1 VTITWKRT
9 APVLIALLSVSVGL
23 AAQDAVARLVDEAL
37 LALPERLRGGAAVV
51 RFEDGE
57 QLTLREGTNG
67 VFCRADDPDV
77 RGIAVW
83 CYPESHDA
91 YARRWY
97 QLAAE
102 GQAPGE
108 VDAMIAKEIESGTL
122 EWPDVAVNYNLRGPS
137 LDNALLNTVVFVP
150 FATGESLGIAE
161 ERSFSRPWLMNA
173 GTAFAHIMIP
183 GQ

>member
-1 VTITWKRT
+1 V
-9 APVLIALLSVSVGL
+9 
-23 AAQDAVARLVDEAL
+23 
-37 LALPERLRGGAAVV
+37 LALPEQLRNDDAVV
-51 RFEDGE
+51 RFEEGK
-57 QLTLREGTNG
+57 QVFLREGTNG
-67 VFCRADDPDV
+67 MFCRADDPQTP
-77 RGIAVW
+77 GIAVW

-102 GQAPGE
+102 GNEPSK
-108 VDAMIAKEIESGTL
+108 VDAIIVDEIEAGTL

-150 FATGESLGIAE
+150 FATGESLGISE
-161 ERSFSRPWLMNA
+161 ERNFTRPWLMNA

-183 GQ
+183 GK

>member
-1 VTITWKRT
+1 MSKLP
-9 APVLIALLSVSVGL
+9 ALLGIALIINSMGM
-23 AAQDAVARLVDEAL
+23 AAQTTVEKRVEEAL
-37 LALPERLRGGAAVV
+37 LALPEHLRDGAAVV
-51 RFEDGE
+51 KFEDGK
-57 QLTLREGTNG
+57 QIFLREGDNG
-67 VFCRADDPDV
+67 LFCRADDPD
-77 RGIAVW
+77 RPGIAIW

-102 GQAPGE
+102 GNAPAK
-108 VDAMIAKEIESGTL
+108 VDEIITEEIKSGKL

-150 FATGESLGIAE
+150 FATGESLGISE
-161 ERSFSRPWLMNA
+161 ERSFDRPWLMNA